1 MDAHQIS
8 TKPDPYA
15 AFNIAQA
22 YQVDNTIYMSGQVA
36 LNFEGEIVGVGDIAA
51 QTKQA
56 LENIKAVLET
66 VGSGMNKVVKMTTYL
81 TDMANAQQC
90 SEVKSSFFGAPPPA
104 ETLVQISALAL
115 PDLLVEID
123 VIAMVNGVR
132 RPSLP

>member
-15 AFNIAQA
+15 PFNLAQA

-36 LNFEGEIVGVGDIAA
+36 LNFDGEVVGVGDIVA

-56 LENIKAVLET
+56 FENIKSVLET
-66 VGSGMNKVVKMTTYL
+66 AGSGMNKVVKMTTYL
-81 TDMANAQQC
+81 TDMANSEQYA
-90 SEVKSSFFGAPPPA
+90 EVKNSVFGAPAPA
-104 ETLVQISALAL
+104 ETMVQISALAL